1 MRKEESMKVIPIS
14 ELTKNMKLEMAYM
27 PISVKNIKVG
37 RSEASRPGLQLT
49 GFFKVFAHE
58 RLQVIGN
65 QEIEYINS
73 LEPELREDRLRKIFE
88 YPIPAMIITGGNS
101 ILPEILAL
109 SKEFDRPLFKTE
121 LSSTKFISKLL
132 AYLDDILAPK
142 TTIHGVL
149 VEVFGMG
156 TLLIGKSGVGK
167 SETALELLKRGHRLV
182 ADDAVEITRVDD
194 MLKGTSPELIRHF
207 MEIRGIGI
215 LDIKGLYGLSAV
227 KKCEAIELAVDL
239 DQWDRQKEYDRVGMD
254 ENYIDILG
262 VKIPKVTVPVKPGR
276 NLAMIVEVAVINNRQ
291 KQFGYNAAIELD
303 KKLKQELNKKKKEL
317 EEQRKDKN

>member
-1 MRKEESMKVIPIS
+1 MKAIPIS
-14 ELTKNMKLEMAYM
+14 ELTENMKLETAYM
-27 PISVKNIKVG
+27 PSNMKNIKVA

-49 GFFKVFAHE
+49 GFFKAFSHE

-65 QEIEYINS
+65 LEMEYMNS
-73 LEPELREDRLRKIFE
+73 LGPELRESRLRKIFE
-88 YPIPAMIITGGNS
+88 YPIPAMIITGGHS
-101 ILPEILAL
+101 IFPEILAL
-109 SKEFDRPLFKTE
+109 AKEFDRPLFKTE
-121 LSSTKFISKLL
+121 LPATKFISKLL

-156 TLLIGKSGVGK
+156 ILLIGKSGVGK

-182 ADDAVEITRVDD
+182 ADDAVEITRVDE

-215 LDIKGLYGLSAV
+215 LDIKRLYGLAAV
-227 KKCEAIELAVDL
+227 KKWEAIDLIVDL
-239 DQWDRQKEYDRVGMD
+239 EQWDRQKEYDRVGID
-254 ENYIDILG
+254 ENYIEILG
-262 VKIPKVTVPVKPGR
+262 VKIPKVTVAVKPGR
-276 NLAMIVEVAVINNRQ
+276 NLAMIVEVAAINNRQ

-303 KKLKQELNKKKKEL
+303 KRLNEELDRKKKEL
-317 EEQRKDKN
+317 KEKREEKY

>member
-1 MRKEESMKVIPIS
+1 MKAIPIS
-14 ELTKNMKLEMAYM
+14 ELTENMKLETVYM
-27 PISVKNIKVG
+27 PSNMKTIKVA

-49 GFFKVFAHE
+49 GFFKAFSYE

-65 QEIEYINS
+65 LEIEYMNS
-73 LEPELREDRLRKIFE
+73 LNPGLRESRLRKIFE
-88 YPIPAMIITGGNS
+88 YSIPAMIITGGHS
-101 ILPEILAL
+101 IFPEILELA
-109 SKEFDRPLFKTE
+109 KEFNRPLFKSE
-121 LSSTKFISKLL
+121 LPATKFISNLL

-156 TLLIGKSGVGK
+156 ILLIGKSGVGK

-182 ADDAVEITRVDD
+182 ADDAVEITRVDE

-215 LDIKGLYGLSAV
+215 LDIKRLYGLAAV
-227 KKCEAIELAVDL
+227 KKWEAIDLVVDL
-239 DQWDRQKEYDRVGMD
+239 EQWDRQKEYDRVGID
-254 ENYIDILG
+254 ENYMEILG
-262 VKIPKVTVPVKPGR
+262 IKIPKVTVAVKPGR
-276 NLAMIVEVAVINNRQ
+276 NLAMIVEVAAINNRQ

-303 KKLKQELNKKKKEL
+303 KRLNEELDRKKKEL
-317 EEQRKDKN
+317 KEKREEKN

>member
-1 MRKEESMKVIPIS
+1 MKAIPIS
-14 ELTKNMKLEMAYM
+14 ELTKNMKLETVYM
-27 PISVKNIKVG
+27 PPNMKNIKVA
-37 RSEASRPGLQLT
+37 RSEASRPGLQLS
-49 GFFKVFAHE
+49 GFFKVFGHE

-65 QEIEYINS
+65 QEIAYMHS
-73 LEPELREDRLRKIFE
+73 LDPEVRENRLRKIFE
-88 YPIPAMIITGGNS
+88 YSIPAMIITGGNY
-101 ILPEILAL
+101 IPPEILAL

-121 LSSTKFISKLL
+121 LPSTKFISKLL

-156 TLLIGKSGVGK
+156 TLLIGKSGIGK

-182 ADDAVEITRVDD
+182 ADDAVEITRVDE

-215 LDIKGLYGLSAV
+215 LDIKRLYGLGAV
-227 KKCEAIELAVDL
+227 KTWEAIDLAVDL
-239 DQWDRQKEYDRVGMD
+239 EQWDRQKEYDRVGID

-276 NLAMIVEVAVINNRQ
+276 NLAMIVEVAARNNRQ

-303 KKLKQELNKKKKEL
+303 NKLKKELNRKKKEL
-317 EEQRKDKN
+317 EEQREDKN